1 MVPPV
6 EPLPQPTAKSFS
18 SHAPIVPSRP
28 KPIRRRLGHVTSPNS
43 PQSPKILDADFAFG
57 FTDLGGAP
65 PSTLPEVAFAGRSN
79 VGKSSLLNTLLAR
92 KNLVRT
98 SSTPGCTRQV
108 NVFAVRLQD
117 GLSLHLADLP
127 GFGYAKRSK
136 SERQQWGSMI
146 ERYLRDRAALRLV
159 VILVDARR
167 GPDSLEMDLV
177 HYLATVRSPAVPHV
191 FVATKLD
198 KLPRSA
204 AKPTLDAIR
213 KQIPGLVVGFSAKTG
228 QGRDELWRVLLRSA
242 ATDGLVSDG
251 A

>member
-1 MVPPV
+1 M
-6 EPLPQPTAKSFS
+6 
-18 SHAPIVPSRP
+18 
-28 KPIRRRLGHVTSPNS
+28 TSPNPS
-43 PQSPKILDADFAFG
+43 QSPKILDADFAFG
-57 FTDLGGAP
+57 FTDLGSAP
-65 PSTLPEVAFAGRSN
+65 PSTLPEIAFAGRSN

-117 GLSLHLADLP
+117 GPSLHLADLP

-136 SERQQWGSMI
+136 SERQQWGTMI

-159 VILVDARR
+159 VILIDARR

-177 HYLATVRSPAVPHV
+177 QYLSVVRSPAVPHV

-198 KLPRSA
+198 KLPRAS
-204 AKPTLDAIR
+204 AKPALDAIR
-213 KQIPGLVVGFSAKTG
+213 KQIPGHVVGFSAKTG
-228 QGRDELWRVLLRSA
+228 QGRDDLWRVLLRSSVEGA
-242 ATDGLVSDG
+242 LPFDGT
-251 A
+251 

>member
-1 MVPPV
+1 V
-6 EPLPQPTAKSFS
+6 S
-18 SHAPIVPSRP
+18 
-28 KPIRRRLGHVTSPNS
+28 SPNPS
-43 PQSPKILDADFAFG
+43 QGPKILDADFAFG
-57 FTDLGGAP
+57 FTDLGSAP
-65 PSTLPEVAFAGRSN
+65 PSTLPEIAFAGRSN

-117 GLSLHLADLP
+117 APSLHLADLP

-136 SERQQWGSMI
+136 SERQQWGTLI

-159 VILVDARR
+159 VILIDARR

-177 HYLATVRSPAVPHV
+177 QYLAVVRSPAVPHV

-198 KLPRSA
+198 KLPRAS

-213 KQIPGLVVGFSAKTG
+213 KQIPGHVVGFSAKTG
-228 QGRDELWRVLLRSA
+228 LGRDDLWRVLLRASV
-242 ATDGLVSDG
+242 TDAPPSDG
-251 A
+251 T